1 MTLNLLTWLGGSVAI
16 DLTPD
21 DYPELHDEAACDKHR
36 ELMDA
41 VAIEAYQARI
51 VARGGTVT
59 IAQHVERL
67 KGRKAQ

>member
-36 ELMDA
+36 ALVEA
-41 VAIEAYQARI
+41 AQIEAAQRKI
-51 VARGGTVT
+51 VERGGTV
-59 IAQHVERL
+59 
-67 KGRKAQ
+67 RKDTP